1 MSNTNTKVNPASW
14 LRRVLFGPVS
24 ELIILTLFFGTFTF
38 ALFWLT
44 IKFQLLPTELMRPD
58 LSQEDT
64 GLFDAL
70 GGWALGFAGAVVAI
84 RIAGIAKNTQLNDSI
99 REQIRLWEEHVER
112 ISDLNSRLT
121 RSISD
126 TKRAC
131 AAVLLYAKDLYIT
144 EQRAHLIN
152 PKPGRDGKAV
162 KPHETHDPEEMLQE
176 KLEEKLEKLVETI
189 EEAFKDSV
197 FRSVLQFSVQA
208 DINRRSAPEKTHM
221 KNYSESFFTSSKDRE
236 AVKRIVDDDNEFFD
250 VLNVLSGLNQGARNF
265 GIGLVELRAMGLI
278 QHFRMD
284 LMRLTEYQEDNQGD
298 GEALEIADAAW
309 LLLGLLLSR
318 RKRENS
324 SIGQND
330 GFIIIALLLGS
341 LPTEKT
347 MNDYL
352 NSKFNQVVQ
361 TYSGDGSETMK
372 REVDALSKRLYY
384 VKGNELSELAGLI
397 TKCSNNL
404 SYLDV
409 LTKSTGVSAAYESKK
424 ESGKQSG

>member
-1 MSNTNTKVNPASW
+1 MINSNAKANPASW
-14 LRRVLFGPVS
+14 FRRVLFGPVS

-84 RIAGIAKNTQLNDSI
+84 RIAGIAKNIQLNDSI

-152 PKPGRDGKAV
+152 PKPGRDGKVV
-162 KPHETHDPEEMLQE
+162 KPHEAHAPEEMLQE

-298 GEALEIADAAW
+298 DEALEIADAAW

-361 TYSGDGSETMK
+361 TYSGEGSETMR

-384 VKGNELSELAGLI
+384 VKGNELSELADLI

>member
-1 MSNTNTKVNPASW
+1 MINSNAKANPASW
-14 LRRVLFGPVS
+14 FRRVLFGPVS

-84 RIAGIAKNTQLNDSI
+84 RIAGIAKNIQLNDSI

-152 PKPGRDGKAV
+152 PKPGRDGKVV
-162 KPHETHDPEEMLQE
+162 KPHEAHAPEEMLQE

>member
-1 MSNTNTKVNPASW
+1 MINSNAKANPASW
-14 LRRVLFGPVS
+14 FRRVLFGPVS

-44 IKFQLLPTELMRPD
+44 IKFQLLPTELMKPD

-84 RIAGIAKNTQLNDSI
+84 RIAGIAKNIQLNDSI

-152 PKPGRDGKAV
+152 PKPGRDGKVV
-162 KPHETHDPEEMLQE
+162 KPHEAHAPEEMLQE

-361 TYSGDGSETMK
+361 TYSGEGSETMR

-384 VKGNELSELAGLI
+384 VKGNELSELADLI

>member
-1 MSNTNTKVNPASW
+1 MINSNAKTNPASW
-14 LRRVLFGPVS
+14 FRRVLFGPVS

-84 RIAGIAKNTQLNDSI
+84 RIAGIAKNIQLNDSI

-152 PKPGRDGKAV
+152 PKPGRDGKVV
-162 KPHETHDPEEMLQE
+162 KPQEAHDPEEMLQE

-221 KNYSESFFTSSKDRE
+221 KNYSESFFSSSKDRE

-361 TYSGDGSETMK
+361 TYSGEGSETMR

-384 VKGNELSELAGLI
+384 VKGNELSELADLI

>member
-1 MSNTNTKVNPASW
+1 MINSNAKTNPASW
-14 LRRVLFGPVS
+14 FRRVLFGPVS

-44 IKFQLLPTELMRPD
+44 IKFQLLPTELMKPD

-84 RIAGIAKNTQLNDSI
+84 RIAGIAKNIQLNDSI

-152 PKPGRDGKAV
+152 PKPGRDGKVV
-162 KPHETHDPEEMLQE
+162 KPHEAHAPEEMLQE

-361 TYSGDGSETMK
+361 TYSGEGSETMR

-384 VKGNELSELAGLI
+384 VKGNELSELADLI

>member
-38 ALFWLT
+38 ALFCLT

-208 DINRRSAPEKTHM
+208 DTNSRSEPENTHV
-221 KNYSESFFTSSKDRE
+221 KNYSESFFSSSKDRE

-298 GEALEIADAAW
+298 DEALEIADAAW

>member
-1 MSNTNTKVNPASW
+1 MINSNAKTNPASW
-14 LRRVLFGPVS
+14 FRRVLFGPVS

-84 RIAGIAKNTQLNDSI
+84 RIAGIAKNIQLNDSI

-131 AAVLLYAKDLYIT
+131 AAVLLYAKDIYIT
-144 EQRAHLIN
+144 EQRAHLVN
-152 PKPGRDGKAV
+152 PKPGRDGKVV
-162 KPHETHDPEEMLQE
+162 KPHEAHAPEEMLQE

-197 FRSVLQFSVQA
+197 FRSVLQFSV
-208 DINRRSAPEKTHM
+208 RSAPEKTHV
-221 KNYSESFFTSSKDRE
+221 KNYPDSFFTSSKDRN

-284 LMRLTEYQEDNQGD
+284 LMRLTEYQEDSQGD

-347 MNDYL
+347 MKDYL
-352 NSKFNQVVQ
+352 NSKLNQVVQ
-361 TYSGDGSETMK
+361 TYSGGGSETMK
-372 REVDALSKRLYY
+372 REVEALSKRLYY
-384 VKGNELSELAGLI
+384 VKGNELSELADLI

-409 LTKSTGVSAAYESKK
+409 MTKSTGVSAAYESKK

>member
-1 MSNTNTKVNPASW
+1 MINSNAKANPASW
-14 LRRVLFGPVS
+14 FRRVLFGPVS

-38 ALFWLT
+38 TLFWLT

-84 RIAGIAKNTQLNDSI
+84 RIAGIAKNIQLNDSI

-152 PKPGRDGKAV
+152 PKPGRDGKVV
-162 KPHETHDPEEMLQE
+162 KPQEAHDPEEMLQE

-361 TYSGDGSETMK
+361 TYSGEGSETMR

-384 VKGNELSELAGLI
+384 VKGNELSELADLI

>member
-1 MSNTNTKVNPASW
+1 MINSNAKANPASW
-14 LRRVLFGPVS
+14 FRRILFGPVS

-84 RIAGIAKNTQLNDSI
+84 RIAGIAKNIQLNDSI

-152 PKPGRDGKAV
+152 PKPGRDGKVV
-162 KPHETHDPEEMLQE
+162 KPHEAHAPEEMLQE

-208 DINRRSAPEKTHM
+208 DINRRSAPEKTHV

-298 GEALEIADAAW
+298 GKALEIADAAW

-361 TYSGDGSETMK
+361 TYSGEGSETMK

-384 VKGNELSELAGLI
+384 VKGNELSELADLI

>member
-1 MSNTNTKVNPASW
+1 M
-14 LRRVLFGPVS
+14 VL
-24 ELIILTLFFGTFTF
+24 LLAKQIITLYH
-38 ALFWLT
+38 
-44 IKFQLLPTELMRPD
+44 
-58 LSQEDT
+58 
-64 GLFDAL
+64 
-70 GGWALGFAGAVVAI
+70 AVQ
-84 RIAGIAKNTQLNDSI
+84 KNTHERSTRPSDP
-99 REQIRLWEEHVER
+99 EENLHEKLEKIV
-112 ISDLNSRLT
+112 
-121 RSISD
+121 
-126 TKRAC
+126 
-131 AAVLLYAKDLYIT
+131 
-144 EQRAHLIN
+144 
-152 PKPGRDGKAV
+152 RDKLEE
-162 KPHETHDPEEMLQE
+162 KQQDKLEEMLQE

-189 EEAFKDSV
+189 EEALKDSV

-208 DINRRSAPEKTHM
+208 DNNRRSYSDNKVV
-221 KNYSESFFTSSKDRE
+221 KNYTESFFTSAEDRE
-236 AVKRIVDDDNEFFD
+236 AVKNIVDDDDEFFD

-284 LMRLTEYQEDNQGD
+284 LMRLTEYQEDSQGD

-361 TYSGDGSETMK
+361 TYSGEGSETMK
-372 REVDALSKRLYY
+372 REVNALSKRLYY
-384 VKGNELSELAGLI
+384 VKGNELSELVDLI

-404 SYLDV
+404 NYLDV

>member
-1 MSNTNTKVNPASW
+1 MINSNAKANPASW
-14 LRRVLFGPVS
+14 FRRVLFGPVS

-84 RIAGIAKNTQLNDSI
+84 RIAGIAKNIQLNDSI

-152 PKPGRDGKAV
+152 PKPGRDGKVV
-162 KPHETHDPEEMLQE
+162 KPHEAHAPEEMLQE

-361 TYSGDGSETMK
+361 TYSGEGSETMR

-384 VKGNELSELAGLI
+384 VKGNELSELADLI

>member
-1 MSNTNTKVNPASW
+1 MINSNAKANPASW
-14 LRRVLFGPVS
+14 FRRVLFGPVS

-44 IKFQLLPTELMRPD
+44 IKFQLLPTELMKPD

-84 RIAGIAKNTQLNDSI
+84 RIAGISKNIQLNDSI

-152 PKPGRDGKAV
+152 PKPGRDGKVV
-162 KPHETHDPEEMLQE
+162 KPHEAHAPEEMLQE

-361 TYSGDGSETMK
+361 TYSGEGSETMR

-384 VKGNELSELAGLI
+384 VKGNELSELADLI

>member
-298 GEALEIADAAW
+298 DEALEIADAAW

>member
-1 MSNTNTKVNPASW
+1 MK
-14 LRRVLFGPVS
+14 
-24 ELIILTLFFGTFTF
+24 LFFSDASPYARKCLVTAHEKGLADQIEIERINPYESEF
-38 ALFWLT
+38 
-44 IKFQLLPTELMRPD
+44 RD
-58 LSQEDT
+58 LNPLGKIPCLILGEDT

-84 RIAGIAKNTQLNDSI
+84 RIAGIAKNIQLNDSI

-152 PKPGRDGKAV
+152 PKPGRDGKVV
-162 KPHETHDPEEMLQE
+162 KPHEAHAPEEMLQE

-361 TYSGDGSETMK
+361 TYSGEGSETMR

-384 VKGNELSELAGLI
+384 VKGNELSELADLI

>member
-208 DINRRSAPEKTHM
+208 DTNSRSEPENTHV
-221 KNYSESFFTSSKDRE
+221 KNYSEGFFSSSKDRE

-298 GEALEIADAAW
+298 DEALEIADAAW

>member
-208 DINRRSAPEKTHM
+208 DINRRSAPEKTHV
-221 KNYSESFFTSSKDRE
+221 KNYSESFFTSAEDRE

-361 TYSGDGSETMK
+361 TYSGEGSETMR

-384 VKGNELSELAGLI
+384 VKGNELSELADLI